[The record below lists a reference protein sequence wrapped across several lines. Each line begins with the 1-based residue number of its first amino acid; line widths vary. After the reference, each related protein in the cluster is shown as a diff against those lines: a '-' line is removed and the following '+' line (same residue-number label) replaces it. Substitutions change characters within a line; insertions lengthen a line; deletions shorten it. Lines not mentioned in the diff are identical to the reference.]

1 MRSLRRERFDPAPS
15 MWRYRLER
23 LMLTPLFRLTLRVGL
38 PFAVIFGGASLWV
51 SVPENRAAFSLMVAD
66 LRAQIESR
74 PELQVRLMAIDGATD
89 AVAEEIRATL
99 AIDFPMSSLEMD
111 MARLHA
117 MVEAMDPVQ
126 KAELRIRQGGVLQV
140 DIVERV
146 PAILWRSDERLEL
159 LDAGGV
165 RVGPAGPRHLYPD
178 LPVIAGEGARAHV
191 AEALDLYATIGPLKP
206 RLRGFE
212 RMGDRRWDVVLD
224 RGQRILLPETGA
236 QRALERAIAMDQ
248 AERVLVQEVVAMDLR
263 LGHRPTLRLTP
274 PAAQTLWQ
282 VKQEQA
288 KRGAQ
293 P

>member
-1 MRSLRRERFDPAPS
+1 MRSLKRDRYDPAPS

-23 LMLTPLFRLTLRVGL
+23 LMLTPLFRVTLRVGL
-38 PFAVIFGGASLWV
+38 PVAAIAGAASLWV
-51 SVPENRAAFSLMVAD
+51 SVPENRQAFTLMVAD

-74 PELQVRLMAIDGATD
+74 PELQVKLMAIDGATD

-146 PAILWRSDERLEL
+146 PAILWRSDDGLEL
-159 LDAGGV
+159 LDGGGA
-165 RVGPAGPRHLYPD
+165 RVGPAGPRHVYPE
-178 LPVIAGEGARAHV
+178 LPVIAGDGARANI
-191 AEALDLYATIGPLKP
+191 AEALDLYATIGPLKA

-212 RMGDRRWDVVLD
+212 RIGDRRWDVVLD
-224 RGQRILLPETGA
+224 RGQRILLPEQGA

-248 AERVLVQEVVAMDLR
+248 AERVLAQDVVAIDLR
-263 LGHRPTLRLTP
+263 LGRRPTLRLTP
-274 PAAQTLWQ
+274 PAALALWQ
-282 VKQEQA
+282 VKQEQTE
-288 KRGAQ
+288 KGAQ
-293 P
+293 E

>member
-1 MRSLRRERFDPAPS
+1 MRSLRRDRFDPAPTV
-15 MWRYRLER
+15 WRYRLER
-23 LMLTPLFRLTLRVGL
+23 LMLTPLFRVTLRVGL
-38 PFAVIFGGASLWV
+38 PFALVFSAASLWV
-51 SVPENRAAFSLMVAD
+51 SVPENRAAVSLMVAD

-74 PELQVRLMAIDGATD
+74 PELQVKLMAIDGATD

-99 AIDFPMSSLEMD
+99 SLDLPVSSLEMD

-146 PAILWRSDERLEL
+146 PAILWRSEDKLEL
-159 LDAGGV
+159 LDVGGA

-178 LPVIAGEGARAHV
+178 LPVIAGEGAKAHV

-224 RGQRILLPETGA
+224 RGQRILLPDSGA

-248 AERVLVQEVVAMDLR
+248 AERVLAQEVVAIDLR
-263 LGHRPTLRLTP
+263 LGRRPTLRLTP
-274 PAAQTLWQ
+274 PAALTLWQ

-288 KRGAQ
+288 EKGAQ
-293 P
+293 E